1 MKNNTIIKKEIE
13 LYPFQLELWKQCREQ
28 FMEIRNL
35 GDQICD
41 FEWRN
46 HEEDS
51 SRFESLMTR
60 KNFLERDSLALCSIL
75 VEEFCKQ
82 FF

>member
-28 FMEIRNL
+28 LVEIRNL
-35 GDQICD
+35 GDQICNI
-41 FEWRN
+41 EWRN